1 MEALFRRI
9 HNQKW
14 PYCWQQTLSYSTAY
28 ELGEADLELYGCPIL
43 AQPPLGPGQ
52 GQVMEAV
59 GSSLTHELAGLMSTP
74 GHPSALAPTCF
85 HWTWIYFFSSRE
97 RVGAMR
103 WEDSY
108 HWRGSYKSASLKLKV
123 NMALKA
129 LQDSKIEKLTIAH
142 SFYQIFLWY
151 KVYSS
156 AEINPVLEELF
167 TQKWSKVLNVSTFL
181 KKVWKD
187 CKTPQLLLLGI
198 SLRAG
203 NN

>member
-1 MEALFRRI
+1 
-9 HNQKW
+9 
-14 PYCWQQTLSYSTAY
+14 
-28 ELGEADLELYGCPIL
+28 
-43 AQPPLGPGQ
+43 
-52 GQVMEAV
+52 MEAV

-129 LQDSKIEKLTIAH
+129 LQDSKI
-142 SFYQIFLWY
+142 
-151 KVYSS
+151 
-156 AEINPVLEELF
+156 
-167 TQKWSKVLNVSTFL
+167 
-181 KKVWKD
+181 
-187 CKTPQLLLLGI
+187 
-198 SLRAG
+198 
-203 NN
+203 